1 LIVAEVAGDE
11 TMRFRLL
18 ETLREFANEQLTAE
32 ERETLARQ
40 HALHFAGVA
49 NRAESH
55 LDGPEQA
62 TWLGRLEDE
71 HDNLRAALKWSVEQ
85 EPGIAFAL
93 AGALWPF
100 WAARG
105 HVAEGA
111 ERLSALLTMP
121 EAAEPASGGAKLLNG
136 AGVLQW
142 LCGDYSRAR
151 HLLEESL
158 ARFRQQNDTPG
169 IASVLGNL
177 GLVLWNQNESAAAS
191 ALFEERLALCRAAG
205 DRAGIAS
212 SLENLALIA
221 LNDHQDHE
229 RATELYEESLGIFRD
244 LGHQQAIAFLLNHLG
259 NVARMRKTPD
269 RARQRYGESLT
280 LFRELRHREGIA
292 NVLTNFGRLA
302 EEQGDWAGALAHHQE
317 SLAMR
322 RELGNQGGI
331 ARSLDYLGV
340 VTHRLGEC
348 GRARAYLEQ
357 SLALQR
363 AIGQKEIWANTLY
376 NLGCVVMD
384 QNDSAEAVRRFAE
397 SFALRQELGDSTRA
411 ACCLERLAN
420 LAVGQQ
426 QWEQA
431 ACFLGARQ
439 AVLTTQGG
447 AEVPAPSPTSD
458 PDTAAT
464 WAALGEEAFARA
476 WTAGWAAPAKQVPA
490 AAAAIMRHGSDL
502 SEHAKRRR
510 SPKNRK
516 QRSDL

>member
-1 LIVAEVAGDE
+1 LVVAEVAGDE

-62 TWLGRLEDE
+62 TWLDRLE
-71 HDNLRAALKWSVEQ
+71 RTTTTFAPRWKWSTESDR
-85 EPGIAFAL
+85 IAMAL
-93 AGALWPF
+93 RPALLVAF

-105 HVAEGA
+105 YFAEGE
-111 ERLSALLTMP
+111 ERLRALLSR
-121 EAAEPASGGAKLLNG
+121 AEIQGDSQMTARAKLLNG

-142 LCGDYSRAR
+142 LRGDYAGSR

-169 IASVLGNL
+169 IAGVLGNL

-205 DRAGIAS
+205 DRAGVAS

-221 LNDHQDHE
+221 LHDHQDHE

-259 NVARMRKTPD
+259 NVARMRKAPD

-363 AIGQKEIWANTLY
+363 VIGQKEICANTLY

-464 WAALGEEAFARA
+464 WAALGEEAFAQGLDSGLGRA
-476 WTAGWAAPAKQVPA
+476 REAGPGGGRCHHAPWFRPVGTCQTPPIPKKPETAQ
-490 AAAAIMRHGSDL
+490 
-502 SEHAKRRR
+502 
-510 SPKNRK
+510 
-516 QRSDL
+516 